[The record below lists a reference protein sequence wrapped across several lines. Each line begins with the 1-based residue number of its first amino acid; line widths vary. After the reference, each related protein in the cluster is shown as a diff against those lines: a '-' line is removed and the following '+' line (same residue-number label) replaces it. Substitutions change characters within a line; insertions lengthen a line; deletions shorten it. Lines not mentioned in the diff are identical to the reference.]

1 MPPLMVRDL
10 TPGERSGLEAAL
22 RSTSAFTLRRAQV
35 LLASARG
42 ESPTRIAPV
51 LGCSVQ
57 TVRNI
62 IHAFEA
68 DGLESLHQQSSR
80 PKSAQPHL
88 NEARRAQLL
97 HLLHQSPRH
106 FGKDR
111 SLWSL
116 AVAAEVCFEQGITQ
130 ERMSTETIRRALRAL
145 GTSWKRAKHW
155 ITSPDPL
162 YALKKNSATG

>member
-1 MPPLMVRDL
+1 
-10 TPGERSGLEAAL
+10 
-22 RSTSAFTLRRAQV
+22 
-35 LLASARG
+35 
-42 ESPTRIAPV
+42 
-51 LGCSVQ
+51 
-57 TVRNI
+57 VRNI